1 MGFKCPEC
9 NEEVY
14 YDGEDVYCEACG
26 LVLNRKEVFC
36 PQCGG
41 ELIHAQ
47 GEYGEIIVCSL
58 SYPSYYIFA
67 ALRSFWSF
75 SCFIT

>member
-1 MGFKCPEC
+1 MKSMGFRCPEC

-47 GEYGEIIVCSL
+47 GEYGEIIVCSNHPNCDY
-58 SYPSYYIFA
+58 S
-67 ALRSFWSF
+67 RS
-75 SCFIT
+75 ID